1 MYIPKNF
8 VFKHQDDLLEFI
20 KANSFGLIINGNE
33 QMVPVATHLPFAIEH
48 QNGQL
53 ILKSHFAKANTQW
66 KSIEEKS
73 VLVVFSGPHAYISPK
88 NYEKIESV
96 PTWNYVAVH
105 VYGTVSLIWERE
117 EILRVLNATINFYDK
132 DYNEQWKSLPK
143 EYIDRMIKGIV
154 AFKLE
159 VSNIQGV
166 KKLSQNKTRLER
178 EKIINDLQSHS
189 DLSDQQLAMYM
200 RKEL

>member
-8 VFKHQDDLLEFI
+8 VFKYQDDLLEFI